1 MRNNPDAPLAIVI
14 SHATENGG
22 RGERSNRSHQNQPA
36 PGNGGQP
43 VVSVPP
49 FNEDSRVKIPALLHL
64 TRLGWRYLSLKG
76 ARWDTRNNIFPDLF
90 EEALLRINPELNSED
105 VPRLLDAINL
115 DLQNE
120 DLGRAFHKQ
129 LTARSGVRLFD
140 FENLDNNSWHVV
152 TELPFENGEDV
163 FRPDITLLVNG
174 LPLAFIEVKKRMN
187 PGGVLE
193 ERARMTRRHANPKFR
208 HFFNLL
214 QLLVFSNNME
224 YDDGQFE
231 PVQGAFYAASA
242 YGEAHFNYF
251 REERAAELAPMLG
264 PLEDAI
270 EDAILTDTN
279 LVSIKGTPEFER
291 NKSPDSPTN
300 RLLTSLFTRG
310 RFAFILQYAFA
321 WLDTED
327 GIRKH
332 VMRYPQMFATMA
344 IAERLAAGVRK
355 GIIWHTQGS
364 GKTALAYYNV
374 RFLTDWFQRRGQVV
388 RFYFIVDRLD
398 LLKQAR
404 DEFTLR
410 GLSVHVIDSR
420 EAFVR
425 DIRQNVTAR
434 NDRGVQEITVVNIQ
448 KFEQDNDVSAS
459 RDYAINVQRVYF
471 LDEVHRS
478 YNPRGSFL
486 ANLQQSDPDAI
497 KIGLTG
503 TPLIGAEVQSRALF
517 GDYIHKYYYNASIAD
532 GYTLRLIREEIAT
545 RYKMQLQ
552 QALAEIEVQQ
562 GGIDRKMLYAHP
574 RFVSA
579 MLDYVLQD
587 FTQSRVVFG
596 DAGIGGMVVCD
607 SAEQARELFGQFQRV
622 MAQPVAVQVGEPAN
636 DTEYPLPR
644 AAEEPAPYTKHP
656 LTAALILHDEG
667 SKESREEEIKAYKR
681 GKIDLLFVYNM
692 LLVGFDAPR
701 LKKLY
706 FGRVIRDHNL
716 LQALTRVNRR
726 YHAFRFGYVVDF
738 AGIQQEF
745 DRVNREYYDELTAE
759 LGDEIE
765 HYSQLFMGED
775 EIRAAV
781 ETIREALFEY
791 SLDDAELFSQQVG
804 QIGDIGK
811 LRAIV
816 KALGTARELYNL
828 IRLGGHEELAGLLDF
843 HKLRMLHNEARN
855 ALAALNLKQQIENAQ
870 DTSGLLNQA
879 LEDVIFKFEKIGEG
893 ELKLADEL
901 KDTLRRARETLAG
914 TLDPRDPAWIKL
926 KEELERLFKAKK
938 LSEVGQQEM
947 QANIAA
953 LQDIEQ
959 RARELNQINANLA
972 ARYGGDAKL
981 MRVHKRL
988 LESHRMGD
996 NQTRLHAALSG
1007 IKHDLDSAVLGSREL
1022 LGNRAFFERSVMPVV
1037 MRNFH
1042 DSPPEPDAETRR
1054 LIQQLLVKEYL
1065 DESQGRLPFQ

>member
-1 MRNNPDAPLAIVI
+1 M
-14 SHATENGG
+14 ST
-22 RGERSNRSHQNQPA
+22 
-36 PGNGGQP
+36 
-43 VVSVPP
+43 PP
-49 FNEDSRVKIPALLHL
+49 FNEDARVKIPALLHL
-64 TRLGWRYLSLKG
+64 TRLGWRYLSLKD
-76 ARWDTRNNIFPDLF
+76 ARRDPRNNIFPGLF
-90 EEALLRINPELNSED
+90 EAALLRINPGLKSED

-120 DLGRAFHKQ
+120 DLGRAFHEQ

-140 FENLDNNSWHVV
+140 FDNPDNNDFHVV
-152 TELPFENGEDV
+152 TELPFENGDDS
-163 FRPDITLLVNG
+163 FRPDITLLANG

-208 HFFNLL
+208 HFFNLV
-214 QLLVFSNNME
+214 QLMVFSNNME

-231 PVQGAFYAASA
+231 PVQGAFYAAST

-251 REERAAELAPMLG
+251 REERTAELAPLPG
-264 PLEDAI
+264 PPDEAVEDVVLI
-270 EDAILTDTN
+270 DTN
-279 LVSIKGTPEFER
+279 LASIKGTAEFER

-300 RLLTSLFTRG
+300 RLLTSLFTRA
-310 RFAFILQYAFA
+310 RLAFILQYAFA
-321 WLDTED
+321 WLDGED
-327 GIRKH
+327 GIQKH
-332 VMRYPQMFATMA
+332 VMRYPQMFATFA
-344 IAERLAAGVRK
+344 IADRLAAGVRR

-410 GLSVHVIDSR
+410 GLTVHVIDSR

-425 DIRQNVTAR
+425 DIKQNVTAR
-434 NDRGVQEITVVNIQ
+434 NDRGAQEITVVNIQ
-448 KFEQDNDVSAS
+448 KFEQDNDVAAA
-459 RDYAINVQRVYF
+459 RDYALNVQRVYF

-486 ANLQQSDPDAI
+486 ANLEQSDRDAI

-545 RYKMQLQ
+545 RYRMQLQ

-574 RFVSA
+574 RFVAA
-579 MLDYVLQD
+579 MLDYILDD
-587 FTQSRVVFG
+587 FTRSRVTSG
-596 DAGIGGMVVCD
+596 DASTGGMVICD
-607 SAEQARELFGQFQRV
+607 SAEQARELFRQFQQRF
-622 MAQPVAVQVGEPAN
+622 AAKTEVGEPAN
-636 DTEYPLPR
+636 DPAFAQPR
-644 AAEEPAPYTKHP
+644 AAEDPAPYADPP
-656 LTAALILHDEG
+656 LAAALILHDEG
-667 SKESREEEIKAYKR
+667 SKESREAQIRDYKR
-681 GKIDLLFVYNM
+681 GKLDLLFVYNM
-692 LLVGFDAPR
+692 LLTGFDAPR

-706 FGRVIRDHNL
+706 FGRVVREHNL

-726 YHAFRFGYVVDF
+726 YHQFRYGYVVDF
-738 AGIQQEF
+738 ADIQREF
-745 DRVNREYYDELTAE
+745 DRANADYYAELTRE
-759 LGDEIE
+759 LGDEVE
-765 HYSQLFMGED
+765 HYSNLFKTEA
-775 EIRAAV
+775 EIRADI
-781 ETIREALFEY
+781 ETIREALFDY
-791 SLDDAELFSQQVG
+791 SLDDAELFSRQVG
-804 QIGDIGK
+804 EIHDRAK
-811 LRAIV
+811 LLAIV
-816 KALGTARELYNL
+816 KALAGARELHNL
-828 IRLGGHEELAGLLDF
+828 IRLGGYTELAGLLDF
-843 HKLRMLHNEARN
+843 HKLRQLHGEAQN
-855 ALAALNLKQQIENAQ
+855 ALAALNLKQQLDDAH

-879 LEDVIFKFEKIGEG
+879 LEDVIFKFEKVGES

-901 KDTLRRARETLAG
+901 KDILRRTREALAA
-914 TLDPRDPAWIKL
+914 TLDPQDPAWITL
-926 KEELERLFKAKK
+926 KQELERLFKAKK
-938 LSEVGQQEM
+938 LSETGQGDM
-947 QANIAA
+947 QANMAA
-953 LQDIEQ
+953 LRDIEN
-959 RARELNQINANLA
+959 RTRDLNNANANLA

-988 LESHRMGD
+988 LESHRLGD

-1007 IKHDLDSAVLGSREL
+1007 IKHDLDGAVLGSREL
-1022 LGNRAFFERSVMPVV
+1022 LANRAFFERSVMPIV

-1042 DSPPEPDAETRR
+1042 DSPPEPDADTRR

-1065 DESQGRLPFQ
+1065 DESQGRLPFG

>member
-1 MRNNPDAPLAIVI
+1 M
-14 SHATENGG
+14 ST
-22 RGERSNRSHQNQPA
+22 
-36 PGNGGQP
+36 
-43 VVSVPP
+43 PP

-76 ARWDTRNNIFPDLF
+76 ARWNARNNIFPDVF
-90 EEALLRINPELNSED
+90 ESALLRINPELTAED

-129 LTARSGVRLFD
+129 LAARSGVRLFD
-140 FENLDNNSWHVV
+140 FDNLDNNTFHVV
-152 TELPFENGEDV
+152 TELPFENGDDN

-174 LPLAFIEVKKRMN
+174 LPLAFVEVKKRMN

-214 QLLVFSNNME
+214 QLMVFSNNME

-231 PVQGAFYAASA
+231 PVQGAFYAAST

-251 REERAAELAPMLG
+251 REERAAELAPTLG
-264 PLEDAI
+264 RLDDAI

-279 LVSIKGTPEFER
+279 LASIKGTPEFER

-300 RLLTSLFTRG
+300 RLLTSLFSRG
-310 RFAFILQYAFA
+310 RLAFILQYAFA

-327 GIRKH
+327 GIQKH

-344 IAERLAAGVRK
+344 IADRLAAGVRK

-374 RFLTDWFQRRGQVV
+374 CFLTDWFQRRAQVV

-398 LLKQAR
+398 LLKQAH

-410 GLSVHVIDSR
+410 GLTVHVIDSR

-448 KFEQDNDVSAS
+448 KFEQDNDVAAS

-517 GDYIHKYYYNASIAD
+517 GEYIHKYYYNASIAD

-545 RYKMQLQ
+545 RYKMQLK

-562 GGIDRKMLYAHP
+562 GGIDRELLYAHP
-574 RFVSA
+574 RFAAA
-579 MLDYVLQD
+579 MLDYILDD
-587 FTQSRVVFG
+587 FACSRVTSG
-596 DAGIGGMVVCD
+596 DSGIGGMVICD
-607 SAEQARELFGQFQRV
+607 SARQARELHRRFQQVVSGRGGANVAEAANDEAYQQQRV
-622 MAQPVAVQVGEPAN
+622 
-636 DTEYPLPR
+636 
-644 AAEEPAPYTKHP
+644 AEEPPPYADPP

-667 SKESREEEIKAYKR
+667 SKQSREEQIKDYKR

-692 LLVGFDAPR
+692 LLTGFDAPR

-706 FGRVIRDHNL
+706 FGRVIREHNL

-726 YHAFRFGYVVDF
+726 YRQFRYGYVVDF
-738 AGIQQEF
+738 ADIQREF
-745 DRVNREYYDELTAE
+745 DRANADYYAELTRE
-759 LGDEIE
+759 LGDEVE
-765 HYSQLFMGED
+765 HYSNLFKTEA
-775 EIRAAV
+775 EIRADIEA
-781 ETIREALFEY
+781 IREALFDY

-804 QIGDIGK
+804 AIQDRPQ
-811 LRAIV
+811 LLAIV
-816 KALGTARELYNL
+816 KALASARELHNL
-828 IRLGGHEELAGLLDF
+828 IRLGGYRELDGLLDF
-843 HKLRMLHNEARN
+843 HKLRELHGEAQR
-855 ALAALNLKQQIENAQ
+855 ALALLNLKHQLEDAH
-870 DTSGLLNQA
+870 DTSGLLNQ
-879 LEDVIFKFEKIGEG
+879 
-893 ELKLADEL
+893 
-901 KDTLRRARETLAG
+901 
-914 TLDPRDPAWIKL
+914 
-926 KEELERLFKAKK
+926 
-938 LSEVGQQEM
+938 
-947 QANIAA
+947 
-953 LQDIEQ
+953 
-959 RARELNQINANLA
+959 
-972 ARYGGDAKL
+972 
-981 MRVHKRL
+981 
-988 LESHRMGD
+988 
-996 NQTRLHAALSG
+996 
-1007 IKHDLDSAVLGSREL
+1007 
-1022 LGNRAFFERSVMPVV
+1022 
-1037 MRNFH
+1037 
-1042 DSPPEPDAETRR
+1042 
-1054 LIQQLLVKEYL
+1054 
-1065 DESQGRLPFQ
+1065 

>member
-1 MRNNPDAPLAIVI
+1 M
-14 SHATENGG
+14 ST
-22 RGERSNRSHQNQPA
+22 
-36 PGNGGQP
+36 
-43 VVSVPP
+43 PP
-49 FNEDSRVKIPALLHL
+49 FNEDARVKIPALLHL
-64 TRLGWRYLSLKG
+64 TRLGWRYLSLKD
-76 ARWDTRNNIFPDLF
+76 ARWDPRNNIFPGLF
-90 EEALLRINPELNSED
+90 EAALLRINPGLKSED

-120 DLGRAFHKQ
+120 DLGRAFHEQ

-140 FENLDNNSWHVV
+140 FDNPDNNDFHVV
-152 TELPFENGEDV
+152 TELPFENGDDS
-163 FRPDITLLVNG
+163 FRPDITLLANG

-208 HFFNLL
+208 HFFNLV
-214 QLLVFSNNME
+214 QLMVFSNNME

-231 PVQGAFYAASA
+231 PVQGAFYAAST

-251 REERAAELAPMLG
+251 REERTAELAPLPG
-264 PLEDAI
+264 PPDEAVEDVV
-270 EDAILTDTN
+270 LTDTN
-279 LVSIKGTPEFER
+279 LASIKGTAEFER

-300 RLLTSLFTRG
+300 RLLTSLFTRA
-310 RFAFILQYAFA
+310 RLAFILQYAFA
-321 WLDTED
+321 WLDGED
-327 GIRKH
+327 GIQKH
-332 VMRYPQMFATMA
+332 VMRYPQMFATFA
-344 IAERLAAGVRK
+344 IADRLAAGVRR

-410 GLSVHVIDSR
+410 GLTVHVIDSR

-425 DIRQNVTAR
+425 DIKQNVTAR
-434 NDRGVQEITVVNIQ
+434 NDRGAQEITVVNIQ
-448 KFEQDNDVSAS
+448 KFEQDNDVAAA
-459 RDYAINVQRVYF
+459 RDYALNVQRVYF

-486 ANLQQSDPDAI
+486 ANLEQSDRDAI

-545 RYKMQLQ
+545 RYRMQLQ

-574 RFVSA
+574 RFVAA
-579 MLDYVLQD
+579 MLDYILDD
-587 FTQSRVVFG
+587 FTRSRVTSG
-596 DAGIGGMVVCD
+596 DASTGGMVICD
-607 SAEQARELFGQFQRV
+607 SAEQARELFRQFQQRF
-622 MAQPVAVQVGEPAN
+622 AAKTEVGEPAN
-636 DTEYPLPR
+636 DPAFAQPR
-644 AAEEPAPYTKHP
+644 AAEDPAPYADPP
-656 LTAALILHDEG
+656 LAAALILHDEG
-667 SKESREEEIKAYKR
+667 SKESREAQIRDYKR
-681 GKIDLLFVYNM
+681 GKLDLLFVYNM
-692 LLVGFDAPR
+692 LLTGFDAPR

-706 FGRVIRDHNL
+706 FGRVVREHNL

-726 YHAFRFGYVVDF
+726 YHQFRYGYVVDF
-738 AGIQQEF
+738 ADIQREF
-745 DRVNREYYDELTAE
+745 DRANADYYAELTRE
-759 LGDEIE
+759 LGDEVE
-765 HYSQLFMGED
+765 HYSNLFKTEA
-775 EIRAAV
+775 EIRADI
-781 ETIREALFEY
+781 ETIREALFDY
-791 SLDDAELFSQQVG
+791 SLDDAELFSRQVG
-804 QIGDIGK
+804 EIHDRAK
-811 LRAIV
+811 LLAIV
-816 KALGTARELYNL
+816 KALAGARELHNL
-828 IRLGGHEELAGLLDF
+828 IRLGGYTELAGLLDF
-843 HKLRMLHNEARN
+843 HKLRQLHGEAQN
-855 ALAALNLKQQIENAQ
+855 ALAALNLKQQLEDAH

-879 LEDVIFKFEKIGEG
+879 LEDVIFKFEKVGES

-901 KDTLRRARETLAG
+901 KDILRRTREALAA
-914 TLDPRDPAWIKL
+914 TLDPQDPAWITL
-926 KEELERLFKAKK
+926 KQELERLFKAKK
-938 LSEVGQQEM
+938 LSETGQGDM

-953 LQDIEQ
+953 LRDIEN
-959 RARELNQINANLA
+959 RTRDLNNANANLA

-988 LESHRMGD
+988 LESHRLGD

-1007 IKHDLDSAVLGSREL
+1007 IKHDLDGAVLGSREL
-1022 LGNRAFFERSVMPVV
+1022 LANRAFFERSVMPIV

-1042 DSPPEPDAETRR
+1042 DSPPEPDADTRR

-1065 DESQGRLPFQ
+1065 DESQGRLPFG